1 MAEGE
6 DEELV
11 SAVID
16 EVCAAIL
23 AVSTGTEDIPIQP
36 SRLNPAQAAE

>member
-11 SAVID
+11 AAVID
-16 EVCAAIL
+16 EICEAIL
-23 AVSTGTEDIPIQP
+23 DASTGIESVLVRSGQ
-36 SRLNPAQAAE
+36 AQAAE

>member
-11 SAVID
+11 AAVVD
-16 EVCAAIL
+16 EVCAAIREAAAAVDSL
-23 AVSTGTEDIPIQP
+23 ASPFP
-36 SRLNPAQAAE
+36 AAEAAE